1 MEWPHISQSCPIEH
15 LHPVC
20 VYHHT
25 CPVPLHKSQ
34 LEEFSW
40 AVSRCQ
46 SLELGLILFA
56 MQRGGSFPC
65 LGMCKVAWRSPVGTG

>member
-1 MEWPHISQSCPIEH
+1 MATH
-15 LHPVC
+15 LPVLSHRAFAPRVC

-56 MQRGGSFPC
+56 MQGGGSFPC
-65 LGMCKVAWRSPVGTG
+65 LGMCKVGWRSPVGTG